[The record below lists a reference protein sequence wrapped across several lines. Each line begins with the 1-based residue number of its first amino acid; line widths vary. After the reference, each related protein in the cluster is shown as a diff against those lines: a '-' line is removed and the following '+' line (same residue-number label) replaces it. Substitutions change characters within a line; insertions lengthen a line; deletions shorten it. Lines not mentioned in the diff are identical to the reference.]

1 MSKTPETLTTE
12 ESALLLESLVVKRTR
27 YSQSWK
33 PHRNYLIA
41 LLMLDAGL
49 RVGEVCRLRISDLFF
64 EDTPKKALQIDSVLA
79 EKGCTR
85 LIPLSV
91 RTVQALERMW
101 LDVWRLQDLNSDLFA
116 FTNNSQ
122 SGPLAVRQVQRI
134 IAAASCKAIGR
145 KIHPHVLRHTFAT
158 RLMRVTSTPVIQR
171 LLGHKNL
178 SSTQVYTHPNGDDL
192 RAAVDSI

>member
-1 MSKTPETLTTE
+1 MSKNPETLTAQ
-12 ESALLLESLVVKRTR
+12 ESELLLEALVVKRAQNGQR
-27 YSQSWK
+27 WKSQ
-33 PHRNYLIA
+33 RNYLIA

-64 EDTPKKALQIDSVLA
+64 EATPKRALQIDSVIA

-85 LIPLSV
+85 LVPLSE
-91 RTVQALERMW
+91 RTVRAMEQMW
-101 LDVWRLQDLNSDLFA
+101 ILVWRGRSVHSGQFA
-116 FTNNSQ
+116 FTNT
-122 SGPLAVRQVQRI
+122 PETRPITVRQIQRI
-134 IAAASCKAIGR
+134 IGGAGLKSIGR

-158 RLMRVTSTPVIQR
+158 RLMRVTSTAVIQR